1 MWYCDVMT
9 WAMVQ
14 HPWLIGL
21 LVLVFFSLMFLFLLK
36 RGKFL
41 FILLTLVFYVGTML
55 AFFFEGAS
63 LVEMIIVGGGAL
75 LLALMMALIHTRGRR
90 PKL

>member
-21 LVLVFFSLMFLFLLK
+21 LVLLVFSLMLIFILK
-36 RGKFL
+36 KGKFL

-55 AFFFEGAS
+55 AFFFEGAN
-63 LVEMIIVGGGAL
+63 LAEMIIVGGGTLLLAL
-75 LLALMMALIHTRGRR
+75 LLALIRSQGRK

>member
-21 LVLVFFSLMFLFLLK
+21 LVLLVFSLTLIFILK
-36 RGKFL
+36 KGKLL

-55 AFFFEGAS
+55 AFFFEGAG
-63 LVEMIIVGGGAL
+63 LAEMIIVGGGTL
-75 LLALMMALIHTRGRR
+75 LLALLLTLIRSQGRR